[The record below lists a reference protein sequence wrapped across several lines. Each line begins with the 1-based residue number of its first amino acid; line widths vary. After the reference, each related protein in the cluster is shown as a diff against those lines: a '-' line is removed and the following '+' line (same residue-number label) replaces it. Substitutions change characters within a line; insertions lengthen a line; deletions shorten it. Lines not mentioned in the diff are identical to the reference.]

1 MEHLTKQQ
9 IVLLAFLV
17 SFVSSI
23 ATGIVTVSL
32 MDQGSTTVTQTINR
46 VVEKTI
52 ETVTPSATTTKE
64 TIVVRED
71 EAITNA
77 VAKASK
83 SIVRIKSNG
92 IFLGLGV
99 IISDSGK
106 VASYTDEVYTNE
118 LSASLDGGNTVALS
132 FISRDPVTGVSIFQ
146 AEQSFDPKNARV
158 YTSALLADSNTLKL
172 GQSVVLIAGKE
183 ETSIATGIISSINSD
198 KIKVNVT
205 GESFDSHAI
214 LVNLLGEVMAIND
227 GLSSNSFLPSN
238 KIKTYATP

>member
-9 IVLLAFLV
+9 IVLLALLV

-32 MDQGSTTVTQTINR
+32 MDQGSPTVTQTINR

-64 TIVVRED
+64 TIVIKED
-71 EAITNA
+71 EAIINSLE
-77 VAKASK
+77 KASK

-92 IFLGLGV
+92 VFLGLGV
-99 IISDSGK
+99 IVSNSGK
-106 VASYTDEVYTNE
+106 IASYTDAVYTGG
-118 LSASLDGGNTVALS
+118 LSASLNGGNTVILS
-132 FISRDPVTGVSIFQ
+132 FVSRDPVTGVSIFQ

-158 YTSALLADSNTLKL
+158 YTSAILADSNTLKL
-172 GQSVVLIAGKE
+172 GQSVVLVAGRD
-183 ETSIATGIISSINSD
+183 ETSIATGIISSINENRI
-198 KIKVNVT
+198 KINII
-205 GESFDSHAI
+205 GESFDSNAI
-214 LVNLLGEVMAIND
+214 LVNLLGEIIAIND
-227 GLSSNSFLPSN
+227 GSSQNSFLPSN